1 MKPTTELAEWVYS
14 WRVHRALW
22 FYPTWY
28 LLIFY
33 IRRCTKTCISHLYSE
48 WLFTHYLPSSVTTE
62 NTLMSQWPST
72 QTFLG
77 VRCKRTLWY
86 PALSFNF
93 MDSFENFFIVII
105 ITILLMFRFA
115 SPLLRPIVVLVLG
128 SLKAPWDWT
137 CESRI
142 NYVDNTSRDFL
153 ASRS

>member
-77 VRCKRTLWY
+77 VRCTRTLWY

-115 SPLLRPIVVLVLG
+115 SPQPSYPLFLNQCL
-128 SLKAPWDWT
+128 APLY
-137 CESRI
+137 SSMGPASFI
-142 NYVDNTSRDFL
+142 LPNTSDL
-153 ASRS
+153 ELP